1 MQIFTLLTLL
11 TMSLALFSETKVLVL
26 AGSTRADSYN
36 KKLAYEAA
44 SMARK
49 MGAKVTVIDLKDY
62 PMPFYDADMEVS
74 VGMPENAKRFRK
86 AMIDSDAIV
95 IASPEYNQS
104 MSAVLKNALDW
115 ASRGEDGNSSKEA
128 FQGKTFGI
136 MSASPGK
143 KGGARGLLHLQAVIE
158 DVRGKV
164 IAKQVSIP
172 RAHQEFDETGALV
185 NTALKN
191 ELQEEIKEV
200 LHSAKSNE

>member
-1 MQIFTLLTLL
+1 MQMFTFLTLL
-11 TMSLALFSETKVLVL
+11 MMSFSLFSQTKVLVL
-26 AGSTRADSYN
+26 AGSTRTDSYN
-36 KKLAYEAA
+36 KKLAREAA
-44 SMARK
+44 LIAQK

-62 PMPFYDADMEVS
+62 PMPFYDADEEAS
-74 VGMPENAKRFRK
+74 VGMPEHAKRFRN
-86 AMIDSDAIV
+86 AMINSDAIL

-115 ASRGEDGNSSKEA
+115 ASRGEDGSSSKEA

-172 RAHQEFDETGALV
+172 RAYQEFNEEGALI
-185 NTALKN
+185 NADFKH
-191 ELQEEIKEV
+191 ELQEEIKAV
-200 LHSAKSNE
+200 LQK

>member
-1 MQIFTLLTLL
+1 MQIFTFLTLL
-11 TMSLALFSETKVLVL
+11 MMSFSLFGQTKVLVL
-26 AGSTRADSYN
+26 AGSTRTDSYN
-36 KKLAYEAA
+36 KKLAREAA
-44 SMARK
+44 LIAQK
-49 MGAKVTVIDLKDY
+49 MGAKVTVIDLQDY
-62 PMPFYDADMEVS
+62 PMPFYDADVEAS
-74 VGMPENAKRFRK
+74 VGMPEHAKRFRN
-86 AMIDSDAIV
+86 AMIDSDAIL

-115 ASRGEDGNSSKEA
+115 ASRGEDGSSSKEA

-172 RAHQEFDETGALV
+172 RAYQEFDEAGALV
-185 NTALKN
+185 NPAFKQ
-191 ELQEEIKEV
+191 ELQEEIKTV
-200 LHSAKSNE
+200 LQSTEIP